1 MRKRS
6 VKKNKY
12 YDENILNALKVL
24 PVPLKTFDNH
34 DVTFEENKRN
44 ETIFE
49 HIGKQKHR
57 FKLSDIKVI
66 PQILRDP
73 KSLKKDA
80 KKNVFRNYEGKR
92 PKKNAKLKYIRIITR
107 KIGPNKEVISTIYL
121 FKNKNVANKKKHH

>member
-34 DVTFEENKRN
+34 NVTFEENKRN

-49 HIGKQKHR
+49 HISKQKH
-57 FKLSDIKVI
+57 KLKKSDIEAIPKVLKDKNSL
-66 PQILRDP
+66 QIDNK
-73 KSLKKDA
+73 KS
-80 KKNVFRNYEGKR
+80 VFRNYVGER
-92 PKKNAKLKYIRIITR
+92 PKKNAKLKYI
-107 KIGPNKEVISTIYL
+107 KIVTKKLKESVEVIIAIYL
-121 FKNKNVANKKKHH
+121 IKIKSVAKNK